1 LTCNKLFTDSPY
13 LPLFVP
19 ATRPDR
25 FERAATSGASAVII
39 DLEDAVAVGEKGRAR
54 AQAAG
59 GITELLAA
67 KADVFVR
74 INAFGTT
81 WYDEDVA
88 MAAASPVSGV
98 MLPKCESPEV
108 IQSLK
113 QRLPG
118 KALIIALIETPLGM
132 ARARSIATVADRI
145 AFGSIDYAMAINAF
159 HTPRALAAA
168 RSELV
173 LAAALAGRPAPID
186 GVTVDISDRRR
197 ILMDSRHSV
206 CMGMGGK
213 LLIHPQQIEP
223 AREAYRPT
231 DEDIARAKKVV
242 QATDVGAT
250 VIDGRMVDAPV
261 IAWARRILAMHEATR
276 TGD

>member
-1 LTCNKLFTDSPY
+1 LIRNRLSTDSPY

-25 FERAATSGASAVII
+25 FERAATSGA
-39 DLEDAVAVGEKGRAR
+39 
-54 AQAAG
+54 QAA
-59 GITELLAA
+59 I
-67 KADVFVR
+67 
-74 INAFGTT
+74 
-81 WYDEDVA
+81 
-88 MAAASPVSGV
+88 
-98 MLPKCESPEV
+98 
-108 IQSLK
+108 
-113 QRLPG
+113 
-118 KALIIALIETPLGM
+118 
-132 ARARSIATVADRI
+132 
-145 AFGSIDYAMAINAF
+145 
-159 HTPRALAAA
+159 AAA

-186 GVTVDISDRRR
+186 GVTVETSDRRR

-213 LLIHPQQIEP
+213 LLIHPRQIEP
-223 AREAYRPT
+223 ARQAYRPT

-242 QATDVGAT
+242 QTTYVGAT

-261 IAWARRILAMHEATR
+261 IAWARRILAMHEATC

>member
-1 LTCNKLFTDSPY
+1 LICNKLATDSPY

-25 FERAATSGASAVII
+25 FERAATSGASAIII
-39 DLEDAVAVGEKGRAR
+39 DLEDAVAVGEKARAR
-54 AQAAG
+54 IQSAG
-59 GITELLAA
+59 GITVLLAA
-67 KADVFVR
+67 KTDVFVR
-74 INAFGTT
+74 INAFGTA

-88 MAAASPVSGV
+88 MIAGLPLSGV

-113 QRLPG
+113 QRLPSQ
-118 KALIIALIETPLGM
+118 ALIIALIETPLGM
-132 ARARSIATVADRI
+132 ARARSIAAVADRI
-145 AFGSIDYAMAINAF
+145 AFGSIDYAVAINAL

-186 GVTVDISDRRR
+186 GVTVETTDSRR
-197 ILMDSRHSV
+197 ILLDARHGV

-213 LLIHPQQIEP
+213 LLIHPQQIAP
-223 AREAYRPT
+223 ARQAYRPT
-231 DEDIARAKKVV
+231 DADVARAMKVV
-242 QATDVGAT
+242 QNTDVGAT
-250 VIDGRMVDAPV
+250 VVDGRMIDAPV
-261 IAWARRILAMHEATR
+261 ITWARRILAMYEATSP
-276 TGD
+276 